1 MGLRETVEF
10 LRERDEVMVL
20 ATVTLVLTS
29 RRFRSAGGIVVQ
41 LPVVSSQ
48 HCWNRI
54 AVFGSETLTAVG
66 VPSIPKRRYC

>member
-1 MGLRETVEF
+1 MRWWQLLPSFSHPVASE
-10 LRERDEVMVL
+10 
-20 ATVTLVLTS
+20 AT
-29 RRFRSAGGIVVQ
+29 GGIVVQ

>member
-41 LPVVSSQ
+41 WSVVS
-48 HCWNRI
+48 
-54 AVFGSETLTAVG
+54 TAG
-66 VPSIPKRRYC
+66 IELPCLAAKL